1 MNRAKSTSDRQT
13 GLTTQPD
20 ADEAVL
26 HVRRDNGFAV
36 AAGIDVQPIIIRAAG
51 DELTACF
58 IQQTDDVDRRNAAR

>member
-20 ADEAVL
+20 GNEAVL

-51 DELTACF
+51 DEWTACF
-58 IQQTDDVDRRNAAR
+58 IQQTDDVDRRDAG